1 MISSGIFKE
10 NGNEKKKNHVLAV
23 NVQIKMCIF
32 LVHILIMSLMPLLLD
47 FNLNFSFK
55 FFFNN

>member
-32 LVHILIMSLMPLLLD
+32 LVHIFIMPLLLD
-47 FNLNFSFK
+47 FLIQTFLLK
-55 FFFNN
+55 F